1 MMDWP
6 IDPSTGV
13 GFKVGLSARHQSR
26 QMITVSQLAKK
37 CGISRTSV
45 LYYEREGLLL
55 PTHRSDNGYRW
66 YGAKEV
72 ERLEKILAYRSFGLP
87 VAQLASLLDRDK
99 ASSETQEHILL
110 EQFNA
115 LEQEIQQ
122 LRLQQKAI
130 VQFME
135 RPELL
140 SQQMITKEGWVEI
153 MRNAGLS
160 DEDMHNWHC
169 QFEQSRP
176 DEHQKFLESLNID
189 VEEIAQI
196 RAWSKG

>member
-1 MMDWP
+1 MLDWP
-6 IDPSTGV
+6 IDPSIGV

-55 PTHRSDNGYRW
+55 PAHRSDNGYRW
-66 YGAKEV
+66 YGSKEV
-72 ERLEKILAYRSFGLP
+72 DRLEKILAYRSFGLP

-140 SQQMITKEGWVEI
+140 NQQMITKEGWVEI
-153 MRNAGLS
+153 MKNAGLS
-160 DEDMHNWHC
+160 DDDMHNWHR

>member
-1 MMDWP
+1 
-6 IDPSTGV
+6 
-13 GFKVGLSARHQSR
+13 
-26 QMITVSQLAKK
+26 MITVSQLAKK

-55 PTHRSDNGYRW
+55 PAHRSDNGYRW
-66 YGAKEV
+66 YGAREV
-72 ERLEKILAYRSFGLP
+72 KRLETILAYRSFGLP
-87 VAQLASLLDRDK
+87 VAQLAELLDRNHI
-99 ASSETQEHILL
+99 SLETQEHILL

-135 RPELL
+135 RPDWLNQP
-140 SQQMITKEGWVEI
+140 SMTKDGWVEI
-153 MRNAGLS
+153 MRSAGLS
-160 DEDMHNWHC
+160 DDDMHNWHR

-176 DEHQKFLESLNID
+176 DEHQTFLESLNID
-189 VEEIAQI
+189 TEEIARI
-196 RAWSKG
+196 RAWSKN